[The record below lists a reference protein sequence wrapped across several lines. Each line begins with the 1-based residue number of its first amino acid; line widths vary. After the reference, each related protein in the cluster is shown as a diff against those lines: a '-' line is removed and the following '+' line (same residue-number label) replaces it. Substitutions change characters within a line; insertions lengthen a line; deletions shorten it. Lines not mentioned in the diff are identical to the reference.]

1 MASSVWFGSVQPVAA
16 DGTDVTTGYPTD
28 GVADVIWAAEH
39 LNYDGPGGLQKAGV
53 QVLRFL
59 LVAVAG
65 VTDDECDTDLGA
77 DLDPSGPH
85 LYTSTWSDDEVDA
98 LDWVAD
104 HYCLTPEQTQLLGGG
119 VLAFLASLDAAVNGT
134 SARRADPPPVPT
146 PVPSTPV
153 PPTTSTTTTTTVVP
167 NPGNTMNCSD
177 FSTYAEAKAW
187 FDTYFPYYGDVA
199 RLDGDN
205 DGEPCESLPGGP

>member
-1 MASSVWFGSVQPVAA
+1 MPPTSAPRIACGLLVASSVWFGSVQPVAA

-85 LYTSTWSDDEVDA
+85 LYTSTWPDEEVDA

-119 VLAFLASLDAAVNGT
+119 VLAFLAGLDAAANGT
-134 SARRADPPPVPT
+134 SAQRGDPPPVPAT
-146 PVPSTPV
+146 ELPDGTQ
-153 PPTTSTTTTTTVVP
+153 PPTTTEPSV
-167 NPGNTMNCSD
+167 D
-177 FSTYAEAKAW
+177 AE
-187 FDTYFPYYGDVA
+187 
-199 RLDGDN
+199 
-205 DGEPCESLPGGP
+205 